1 MTPAMRLCGPAG
13 AWCAS
18 RCQDCDEPPGRA
30 GRSPA
35 CVISYRVPLVIAAVF
50 RNYIRYRAVAGPKR
64 VPARLRF
71 RQPFTNVK
79 ETTDTRSTVS
89 RASTATSSLQPPARE
104 PRILSLSTEFPNPT
118 EPGKGLFVWARL
130 RAVARRAPVTVV
142 APLALLDY
150 ANPNNKMLASLHV
163 PSRRVDNGMDVL
175 HPRWL
180 YPPKGGWLNAFLL
193 CARLVWPLA
202 RLKSR
207 QAYDVIDA
215 HFAHPEGIAAVLS
228 GRILRMP
235 VVITMRGSELRYRRH
250 KGRMFWI
257 GWALRRAARVITVSE
272 GLRQL
277 ALELGV
283 DAARTK
289 VIPNG
294 VDTRVFF
301 RRDRQACRRALDL
314 SDSERIILCA
324 GDLAELKGHHKVI
337 RALTALDECGI
348 VARLIIAGG
357 VGRSGRYAATLRQQV
372 ADFNLHDRVQFAGEM
387 KQERLAELMCAA
399 DVFCLASSSEGW
411 PNVVNEALACGTPVV
426 ATDVGAVRQ
435 MLTSSDYGFIVPV
448 DDPRALADALG
459 SAMTRAWDHNA
470 ISAAGRSR
478 SWDDVAREVLEQLS
492 AAVADHTVSREP
504 R

>member
-1 MTPAMRLCGPAG
+1 MKETH
-13 AWCAS
+13 
-18 RCQDCDEPPGRA
+18 
-30 GRSPA
+30 
-35 CVISYRVPLVIAAVF
+35 
-50 RNYIRYRAVAGPKR
+50 
-64 VPARLRF
+64 
-71 RQPFTNVK
+71 PFT
-79 ETTDTRSTVS
+79 RS
-89 RASTATSSLQPPARE
+89 ARG
-104 PRILSLSTEFPNPT
+104 PRLLSLSTEFPNPS
-118 EPGKGLFVWARL
+118 EPGKGLFVRARL
-130 RAVARRAPVTVV
+130 CAIARRVPVTVV

-150 ANPNNKMLASLHV
+150 ANPNNEMFASLHV
-163 PSRRVDNGMDVL
+163 PTRRVDDGMEIL

-180 YPPKGGWLNAFLL
+180 YPPKGGWLNAFFLFT
-193 CARLVWPLA
+193 RLVWPLA

-207 QAYDVIDA
+207 HTYDVIDA

-257 GWALRRAARVITVSE
+257 GWALRRASSVITVSE

-301 RRDRQACRRALDL
+301 RRDRQACRRAFDL

-324 GDLAELKGHHKVI
+324 GDLAELKGHHRVI
-337 RALTALDECGI
+337 RALTALRDSGI
-348 VARLIIAGG
+348 VARLIIVGG

-372 ADFNLHDRVQFAGEM
+372 AEFNIRDRVQFAGEI

-411 PNVVNEALACGTPVV
+411 PNVVNEALASGTPVV

-435 MLTSSDYGFIVPV
+435 MITSQEYGLIVPV
-448 DDPRALADALG
+448 DDPEALADALR
-459 SAMTRAWDHNA
+459 SALTREWDRDV
-470 ISAAGRSR
+470 ISAWGRRR
-478 SWDDVAREVLEQLS
+478 SWDDVAEEVLEQVS
-492 AAVADHTVSREP
+492 AAIAENTLR
-504 R
+504 RAGR